1 MPGIGYNNLM
11 TLRMPLIALVA
22 SLFLLLS
29 PLVSSAQTQPADEL
43 HATIMA
49 QLLRDPRTANIP
61 PEQLKLLVDALA
73 SQAQSQEVTVTD
85 LRWQPPASTIGGEL
99 SQDETSI
106 GADCAGG
113 FSALCVMSEGFGFV
127 GPDITIPL
135 FFLVISG
142 LLILILARMKRYF
155 HMIHPSAAAPVAQPA
170 PAQPG
175 QGMYV

>member
-1 MPGIGYNNLM
+1 MNSRAKLAIQGAIV
-11 TLRMPLIALVA
+11 ALAFV
-22 SLFLLLS
+22 
-29 PLVSSAQTQPADEL
+29 PLVTSAQSQPADEM

-49 QLLRDPRTANIP
+49 QLMRDPRTANIP

-73 SQAQSQEVTVTD
+73 NQAQSQEVTVTD
-85 LRWQPPASTIGGEL
+85 LRWQPAVSTIGAEQTQV
-99 SQDETSI
+99 SADV
-106 GADCAGG
+106 GARCVGG

-135 FFLVISG
+135 FFLVVSG

-175 QGMYV
+175 QGMQL